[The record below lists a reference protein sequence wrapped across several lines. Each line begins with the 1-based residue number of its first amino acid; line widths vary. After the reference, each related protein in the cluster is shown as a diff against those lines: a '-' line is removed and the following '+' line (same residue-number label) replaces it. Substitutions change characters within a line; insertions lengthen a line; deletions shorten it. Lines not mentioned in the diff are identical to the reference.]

1 MFHNNVSFC
10 EELPPQSWGAGEAG
24 ELRSWGPVS
33 GAPQEGHLLD
43 GRDAP
48 PTFSGCV
55 LPVLGLILVLFQKP
69 PQGALRG

>member
-1 MFHNNVSFC
+1 MFHNSVSFC

-24 ELRSWGPVS
+24 ELRSWGAVS
-33 GAPQEGHLLD
+33 GAPREGHLLD
-43 GRDAP
+43 RRDAP